1 MHTPLNL
8 LFQIIHIYLQHQ
20 AASTHATQA
29 ALQSAAQTGE
39 VDMEQLRSIEAAAA
53 SAKKVKVSSERLAS
67 LEKAL
72 EAALEAANACQGDD
86 CAVEWEAVEEIS
98 AAKSKIENTD

>member
-1 MHTPLNL
+1 M
-8 LFQIIHIYLQHQ
+8 
-20 AASTHATQA
+20 
-29 ALQSAAQTGE
+29 
-39 VDMEQLRSIEAAAA
+39 
-53 SAKKVKVSSERLAS
+53 SSERLAS